1 MSFEANCNCA
11 VQNKK
16 RKEGLIPSLRKGGE
30 VEQRR
35 LAPIIADSNYFVN
48 TSATLFHRRPREKL
62 AFQRSRR
69 NRVDCGIEERVERRI
84 PAIHSRARKKGK
96 KKKKT
101 IAFGEAIVEA
111 LPRRF
116 TDARSNEIQKVRDR
130 GFISPTG
137 GLNRGKSWA
146 ESGRGTNRYGIGRHP
161 FLRSKYIKEISI
173 GVCSSVVKVYFNFPM
188 RNLRDEFSLFFFFIL
203 QRNFELIERR

>member
-1 MSFEANCNCA
+1 M
-11 VQNKK
+11 
-16 RKEGLIPSLRKGGE
+16 
-30 VEQRR
+30 
-35 LAPIIADSNYFVN
+35 
-48 TSATLFHRRPREKL
+48 
-62 AFQRSRR
+62 
-69 NRVDCGIEERVERRI
+69 ERRI

-116 TDARSNEIQKVRDR
+116 TVARSNEIQKVRDR

>member
-16 RKEGLIPSLRKGGE
+16 RKEGLIPFLTGRGE

-84 PAIHSRARKKGK
+84 PAIHSRARKKKKKEKGK
-96 KKKKT
+96 KRSPLARRSSKLYLEDLPSPVQTKFKKL
-101 IAFGEAIVEA
+101 GIVD
-111 LPRRF
+111 L
-116 TDARSNEIQKVRDR
+116 
-130 GFISPTG
+130 
-137 GLNRGKSWA
+137 
-146 ESGRGTNRYGIGRHP
+146 
-161 FLRSKYIKEISI
+161 FLQQ
-173 GVCSSVVKVYFNFPM
+173 V
-188 RNLRDEFSLFFFFIL
+188 D
-203 QRNFELIERR
+203 

>member
-69 NRVDCGIEERVERRI
+69 NRVESGTTNSSDSLAGEKEKKKE
-84 PAIHSRARKKGK
+84 KGK
-96 KKKKT
+96 KRSPLARRSSKLYLEDLPSPVQTKFKKL
-101 IAFGEAIVEA
+101 GIVD
-111 LPRRF
+111 L
-116 TDARSNEIQKVRDR
+116 
-130 GFISPTG
+130 
-137 GLNRGKSWA
+137 
-146 ESGRGTNRYGIGRHP
+146 
-161 FLRSKYIKEISI
+161 FLQQ
-173 GVCSSVVKVYFNFPM
+173 V
-188 RNLRDEFSLFFFFIL
+188 D
-203 QRNFELIERR
+203 

>member
-1 MSFEANCNCA
+1 M
-11 VQNKK
+11 
-16 RKEGLIPSLRKGGE
+16 
-30 VEQRR
+30 
-35 LAPIIADSNYFVN
+35 N

-69 NRVDCGIEERVERRI
+69 NRVDCGIEERRI

-116 TDARSNEIQKVRDR
+116 TVARSNEIQKVRDR

-146 ESGRGTNRYGIGRHP
+146 ESSRGTNRYGIGRHP

-173 GVCSSVVKVYFNFPM
+173 GVCSSVVKVYFNFPNVECVIFEM
-188 RNLRDEFSLFFFFIL
+188 NFLFFSFLFYKGISNL
-203 QRNFELIERR
+203 SNVDNED

>member
-1 MSFEANCNCA
+1 M
-11 VQNKK
+11 
-16 RKEGLIPSLRKGGE
+16 
-30 VEQRR
+30 
-35 LAPIIADSNYFVN
+35 N

-116 TDARSNEIQKVRDR
+116 TVARSNEIQKVRDR